1 MKGGARA
8 RLGVLAGV
16 ALGLLLL
23 ATAGFRASR
32 SLREVPVS
40 TLPVSRGRFVR
51 EVVARGELKAVRA
64 TPILVP
70 IETERGQTVASM
82 ARDGAPV
89 EAGEV
94 LIRFD
99 PREAEREAAD
109 GRDDLTAARG
119 KIDKARADGGKTQKS
134 LSLERDLAR
143 QELDRARTFVLKD
156 EALYSRHQIVES
168 TLDRDLQEKK
178 SGAAEKR
185 LAASAK
191 LGAAGEALGAIEA
204 DKATL
209 RLRQAEQ
216 SLGALTVRAP
226 HDGFFVLERGWS
238 GETIHVGNTVWP
250 GQKVAEIP
258 DLRELEARVFAL
270 EADAAGLKSGLRGR
284 LAIEGRT
291 LETYAAHVASVQP
304 VAQPRARE
312 SPVKFFETKVALE
325 HTDTRVMRPGQKVEV
340 TITLEELEGVIAIPR
355 GALFE
360 KDGRR
365 IVYCPKGGRFVPV
378 EVSVGPNS
386 VARVV
391 ITKGLVPGDLVALR
405 DPAETAGR
413 LFGGSEARPAR
424 P

>member
-1 MKGGARA
+1 M
-8 RLGVLAGV
+8 
-16 ALGLLLL
+16 
-23 ATAGFRASR
+23 
-32 SLREVPVS
+32 S
-40 TLPVSRGRFVR
+40 TLAVAPGRFVR
-51 EVVARGELKAVRA
+51 EVVAEGELKAVRA

-70 IETERGQTVASM
+70 IENERGQTVAFM

-89 EAGEV
+89 KAGEV

-109 GRDDLTAARG
+109 GRDDLQAARG

-134 LSLERDLAR
+134 LFLERDLAR
-143 QELDRARTFVLKD
+143 EELDRARTFVLKD
-156 EALYSRHQIVES
+156 ETLYSRHQIVES

-185 LAASAK
+185 LAASEK
-191 LGAAGEALGAIEA
+191 LGAAGVALGAIEQ
-204 DKATL
+204 DKAAL

-216 SLGALTVRAP
+216 SLGALTVKAP
-226 HDGFFVLERGWS
+226 HDGLFVLERGWS

-258 DLRELEARVFAL
+258 DLQEIEARVFAL

-284 LAIEGRT
+284 LVIEGRPF
-291 LETYAAHVASVQP
+291 ETHVVHVASVQP
-304 VAQPRARE
+304 VARPRVQA
-312 SPVKFFETKVALE
+312 SPVKFFETRMALE
-325 HTDTRVMRPGQKVEV
+325 TTDTRVMRPGQKVEV
-340 TITLEELEGVIAIPR
+340 TITLEEMEGVIAIPR

-365 IVYCPKGGRFVPV
+365 IVYCRRGDKYLPV

-391 ITKGLVPGDLVALR
+391 ITKGLAPGDLVALR

-413 LFGGSEARPAR
+413 IFGRQQGPEARP
-424 P
+424 